1 MVGGAYWPTAAEQIS
16 KCNDCDTVNV
26 TVIELGDGDAVVEG
40 AGSWIR
46 TALIILVALLGA
58 GGLGFL
64 VWKFVLAK

>member
-1 MVGGAYWPTAAEQIS
+1 
-16 KCNDCDTVNV
+16 
-26 TVIELGDGDAVVEG
+26 VVEG